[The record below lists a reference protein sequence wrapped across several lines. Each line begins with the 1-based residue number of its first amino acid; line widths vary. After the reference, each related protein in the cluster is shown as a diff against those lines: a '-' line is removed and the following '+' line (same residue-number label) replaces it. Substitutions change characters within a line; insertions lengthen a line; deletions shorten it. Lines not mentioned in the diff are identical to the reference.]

1 MLKIILNTLFLCC
14 FCIVSGLHLRIA
26 AKHRY
31 KSIGEVMGRYRLTA
45 YNEFSTQLRSV
56 SNPHYSRNPY
66 AVLKPWSSLMKF
78 IGGETREMKTTTKT
92 IALNSMNANWDSFI
106 QASQQNISPS
116 VAQQKQAHLSKIG
129 FILVVA
135 SIVYSI
141 FSNSGDKPMKDQVT
155 VSGFSDH
162 TDTSI
167 QNRKTMADFTQ
178 PEAAACWRSTTTVK
192 RFSRPVASA
201 RAQTE
206 NKHIHNVVS
215 SAAADCAVQVKSNNA
230 DSQQTTTHTDR
241 SSPGVGAAVN
251 HMNPAD
257 TIASRDSV
265 RPSNAGFLSSFFKN
279 PAGSGR
285 PADLHRALH
294 PTSSSSSSSKDQLF
308 RAATARSL
316 LNSMPEG
323 TFTQSVISEVLSP
336 EAQVLAR
343 DSLQSAC
350 AQTGLSSADAA
361 EIFAEVTHALLASLV
376 DAAATSMTTSKH
388 SDPSSSVR
396 ALHSL
401 TDFIA
406 QAHRIFDSLF
416 PDTVVEPIQYN
427 GKAQP
432 KQLEEL
438 YYRYLKAS
446 QTVDVPLG
454 GTVTAASTAAA
465 HSREHWEERLAQL
478 QFLFN
483 LKDSRVAAVA
493 QRVQRE
499 ALLEG
504 LGDQG
509 GQAGA
514 GDLGELLDT
523 MRAPHSAVAPPGRA
537 DSTAAGFE
545 GMMSRL
551 PDFSKMSQEEMVAA
565 SREAMSQVGLYY
577 LIFRVKLF
585 LLVDYAYYEQVK
597 TMIQEGRMTHSNV
610 QLFEKNT
617 GMKVGDMLRAVDAM
631 QRQGGEAALQRLGPD
646 LIDMIDIFR
655 QLRDVK

>member
-14 FCIVSGLHLRIA
+14 FCIVSGLRLRIA

-31 KSIGEVMGRYRLTA
+31 KSIGEVMGRYRLTS

-116 VAQQKQAHLSKIG
+116 VAQQKQAHLTKIG

-135 SIVYSI
+135 SIAYSI
-141 FSNSGDKPMKDQVT
+141 FSNSGDKKEQVA

-167 QNRKTMADFTQ
+167 QNRKTTADFTQ
-178 PEAAACWRSTTTVK
+178 PEAAACWRSTTAVK

-206 NKHIHNVVS
+206 NKHTHSVVS
-215 SAAADCAVQVKSNNA
+215 SAAADCAVQVKSNSTE
-230 DSQQTTTHTDR
+230 SQHTTTHTDR
-241 SSPGVGAAVN
+241 SSPGDGAGAAVN
-251 HMNPAD
+251 HVNPTD
-257 TIASRDSV
+257 TIASRDSA
-265 RPSNAGFLSSFFKN
+265 RPSNAGFLSSFFEN
-279 PAGSGR
+279 PAGRGR

-294 PTSSSSSSSKDQLF
+294 PTSSSSSKDQLF

-323 TFTQSVISEVLSP
+323 TFTQSVINEVISP

-361 EIFAEVTHALLASLV
+361 EIFAEVTHALLVSLV
-376 DAAATSMTTSKH
+376 DAACTSVTTSKP

-406 QAHRIFDSLF
+406 QAHRLFDSLF

-446 QTVDVPLG
+446 QAVDVTLG
-454 GTVTAASTAAA
+454 GTVTATSAAAA
-465 HSREHWEERLAQL
+465 HSRDDWEERLAQL

-483 LKDSRVAAVA
+483 LKDNRAAAVA
-493 QRVQRE
+493 HRVQRE

-504 LGDQG
+504 LGGQG
-509 GQAGA
+509 GQAGDV
-514 GDLGELLDT
+514 GLGGLLDT
-523 MRAPHSAVAPPGRA
+523 MRAPHSGVPSGRA
-537 DSTAAGFE
+537 PSTTAGFE
-545 GMMSRL
+545 GMEKMPGL
-551 PDFSKMSQEEMVAA
+551 PDFSKMSQEDMAAA

-577 LIFRVKLF
+577 LIFRLD
-585 LLVDYAYYEQVK
+585 LCLYVDDAYYKQVK
-597 TMIQEGRMTHSNV
+597 AMLQEGRMTRADV
-610 QLFEKNT
+610 QLFEKST
-617 GMKVGDMLRAVDAM
+617 GLKVGDMLRAVDAM

-646 LIDMIDIFR
+646 LTDMVDIFR